1 MKIVITIGEMASPA
15 VSTPSSAGSPAAI
28 APAPPTLAI
37 KAATPSNMIAM
48 ASGNGVPN
56 PGMITR
62 KEWVIPPRPKP
73 GRKPATDTPPTKRKA
88 QNRAAQRAFRERR
101 AARVGELEEQ
111 LEETKEET
119 QKIESDLR
127 SKVSQLEA
135 DVERF
140 SGEVQSWRLRC
151 ETLDRIAE
159 YERREKEAAL
169 AELAYLRNGSRTTG
183 TDAVPLPPRHRRNQE
198 VRDPEPQP
206 RYIPPAEP
214 EPDALGCGSCNSE
227 TDCACVAQ
235 ALAASYSGC
244 GKCSDGSNCDCL
256 DSIVKATDLPTPP
269 ELKRSHSPSMEAYAD
284 KRLKSSDPSTPLEVD
299 FTAQFSSKPTVHAPP
314 QLIVATRT
322 HGESCG
328 FCEEGTYC
336 MCAEAAAAANNEREH
351 ENRLAPLLNAVT
363 PPPSD
368 SDVDG
373 TGKLLSLHPNPVQ
386 HRPLTAPAPTNTC
399 ANGPGTC
406 QQCQADP
413 KSGLFCRSLAAM
425 RGPSSSGVPEG
436 CCGGNANGGGCC
448 KSLPTATPS
457 QPPPSLSCADT
468 YKTLATH
475 KNFDQASDELST
487 WLGRLHATPPA
498 HPGRAPME
506 VEAASVMGV
515 LKLFDRRFGRG

>member
-1 MKIVITIGEMASPA
+1 
-15 VSTPSSAGSPAAI
+15 
-28 APAPPTLAI
+28 
-37 KAATPSNMIAM
+37 
-48 ASGNGVPN
+48 
-56 PGMITR
+56 
-62 KEWVIPPRPKP
+62 VIPPRPKP

-119 QKIESDLR
+119 QKIEADLR
-127 SKVSQLEA
+127 SKVSKLEA

-151 ETLDRIAE
+151 ETLDRIAD
-159 YERREKEAAL
+159 YERREKDAAL

-183 TDAVPLPPRHRRNQE
+183 TDAVPLPPRHLRNQE
-198 VRDPEPQP
+198 PRAPETQQ
-206 RYIPPAEP
+206 RYVPPAEP
-214 EPDALGCGSCNSE
+214 EPNTLGCGSCTSSTN
-227 TDCACVAQ
+227 CACVAM
-235 ALAASYSGC
+235 ALASAHVEPGC
-244 GKCSDGSNCDCL
+244 GKCSVDTNCECFEE
-256 DSIVKATDLPTPP
+256 IVKATDLPTPL
-269 ELKRSHSPSMEAYAD
+269 ELKRSHSPSMEDYAD
-284 KRLKSSDPSTPLEVD
+284 KRLRPSDPSTPLEVD
-299 FTAQFSSKPTVHAPP
+299 FTAQFSSKPVVHAPAEPVVVARP
-314 QLIVATRT
+314 Q
-322 HGESCG
+322 GESCG

-336 MCAEAAAAANNEREH
+336 MCAEAAAAANNERDH

-373 TGKLLSLHPNPVQ
+373 TLTKLPSLHPDPQ
-386 HRPLTAPAPTNTC
+386 HRPLTASAPANSC
-399 ANGPGTC
+399 VNGPGTC

-413 KSGLFCRSLAAM
+413 KSGLFCRSLAAL
-425 RGPSSSGVPEG
+425 RGSSGSNVPEG

-457 QPPPSLSCADT
+457 QPPPSLSCAET